1 MADDTIV
8 KVERNV
14 MDLRRRAKIST
25 QYGTPSHQYL
35 PDEARHQMGG
45 EPIVYFF
52 AQSKDGRWVLLQRAP
67 KQNW

>member
-1 MADDTIV
+1 MTDTIV

-14 MDLRRRAKIST
+14 MAYWRRAKVKPQFGEAVYQS
-25 QYGTPSHQYL
+25 L

-45 EPIVYFF
+45 EPIAYFF

-67 KQNW
+67 AQNW